1 MANPSAPES
10 QPKWI
15 KTRVQHVYRHRDS
28 GRYYVRGYRQG
39 KEIWKALGT
48 TSAEVARA
56 QAPKVL
62 GEINKVRTL
71 SGSLLAGRSTVGEAA
86 ELYKAEVE
94 TDVTIKQS
102 SKDYRL
108 ETIRAV
114 FKSWEGLAE
123 AQLSHITEPK
133 CREWA
138 KRFLNSKG
146 SPGPGWKGER
156 KGTLSASRYNNSV
169 DSLRKILE
177 VGVKRGILMSN
188 PANAI
193 GKITPRQKQ
202 LQIPSR
208 EQFVALVQDI
218 RAAGGAVSQCS
229 ADLVEFL
236 AYTGCRIEEARW
248 VLWSHVDRKRGLV
261 EIWGDPSTSTK
272 SGVMRRIPIIPQL
285 AGLLDEL
292 SRNPRIPR
300 TTERRK
306 GSFVMSVTECQKAV
320 SRACG
325 RVNVQ
330 RFTHHDLRHL
340 FATRCIE
347 SGVDIPTVSRWLG
360 HRDGGSL
367 AMKTYGHLRDEHS
380 QAMALKVNF

>member
-1 MANPSAPES
+1 MANPSARSRNPNGL
-10 QPKWI
+10 

-56 QAPKVL
+56 QAPRVL

-86 ELYKAEVE
+86 EIYKAEVE

-123 AQLSHITEPK
+123 AQLSQITEPK

-146 SPGPGWKGER
+146 APGPGWKGER

-169 DSLRKILE
+169 DSLRKDS
-177 VGVKRGILMSN
+177 GGRG
-188 PANAI
+188 
-193 GKITPRQKQ
+193 Q
-202 LQIPSR
+202 
-208 EQFVALVQDI
+208 
-218 RAAGGAVSQCS
+218 
-229 ADLVEFL
+229 
-236 AYTGCRIEEARW
+236 AR
-248 VLWSHVDRKRGLV
+248 
-261 EIWGDPSTSTK
+261 DPH
-272 SGVMRRIPIIPQL
+272 
-285 AGLLDEL
+285 E
-292 SRNPRIPR
+292 
-300 TTERRK
+300 
-306 GSFVMSVTECQKAV
+306 
-320 SRACG
+320 
-325 RVNVQ
+325 
-330 RFTHHDLRHL
+330 
-340 FATRCIE
+340 
-347 SGVDIPTVSRWLG
+347 
-360 HRDGGSL
+360 
-367 AMKTYGHLRDEHS
+367 
-380 QAMALKVNF
+380 